1 MNDCNESKNKRKE
14 IRKQNKE
21 IFINEVRKWRK
32 IRKKIQ
38 SQNKIEPEIRR
49 ILEKSEW
56 NENKKI
62 NIIHDK
68 NR

>member
-21 IFINEVRKWRK
+21 IFTNEVRKWRK
-32 IRKKIQ
+32 IRKKMQ